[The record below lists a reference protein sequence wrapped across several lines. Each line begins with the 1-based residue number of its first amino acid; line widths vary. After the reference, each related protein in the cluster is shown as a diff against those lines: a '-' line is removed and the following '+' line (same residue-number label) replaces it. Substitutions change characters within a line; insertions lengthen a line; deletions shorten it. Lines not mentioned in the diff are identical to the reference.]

1 MSENYKN
8 PKTNNVVKQLF
19 VDVDFVSEENNT
31 PATISRGVLC
41 ITTTDDIEAVEG
53 KLRIDYGFFSSE
65 EPYGDFADFAE
76 YVEENHA
83 EWTVTVW
90 EPDLS
95 VKLS

>member
-1 MSENYKN
+1 MNENYKN
-8 PKTNNVVKQLF
+8 PKTNGVVSQFF
-19 VDVDFVSEENNT
+19 VDVDFNAEN
-31 PATISRGVLC
+31 ATNNRGVLC
-41 ITTTDDIEAVEG
+41 ITTTDDIEAVEE
-53 KLRIDYGFFSSE
+53 KLRADYGFFSSE
-65 EPYGDFADFAE
+65 EPYGEFFDFAE